1 MKRYVLPLLILLFAA
16 IGGSAGFLLGGYL
29 YDDPPPPTDIEPV
42 EIGEIVPDF
51 ELADNIGVKHRLS
64 RWRGKLLIVNY
75 WASWCPPC
83 IEEMP
88 LLDRYA
94 KARADRNVAV
104 IGIAEDDPATVRSY
118 LATHSVDYPILL
130 GGMGTAG
137 NSALL
142 GNIRNVLPYTVLIGR
157 DGRLLA
163 RHAGLVTE
171 VLLDQWLAEY
181 REETF

>member
-1 MKRYVLPLLILLFAA
+1 MKRFLLPVAIIVFAA

-29 YDDPPPPTDIEPV
+29 YDDPPPPVGIETVDI
-42 EIGEIVPDF
+42 GQSVPDF
-51 ELADNIGVKHRLS
+51 ELIDSNGTKQRLS
-64 RWRGKLLIVNY
+64 QWRGKLLVVNY

-94 KARADRNVAV
+94 KAHADGNVVV
-104 IGIAEDDPATVRSY
+104 IGIAEDDPEVVAAF
-118 LATHSVDYPILL
+118 LADHPVKYPILL
-130 GGMGTAG
+130 GGMGTSG

-142 GNIRNVLPYTVLIGR
+142 GNRRNVLPFTVLVGT
-157 DGRLLA
+157 DGRLLE

-171 VLLDQWLAEY
+171 TLLDRWLGDPQPTAD
-181 REETF
+181 